1 MTEDSHSAAE
11 EPPRGPVYRYWFG
24 VKLWKRILA
33 ALVLGAIV
41 GLIWGEGAVQIKWIG
56 DLFVRLIQM
65 VVIPLVFLTIVS
77 GVVSLQD
84 PRRLGSL
91 GLKTLFLYLLTTA
104 LAIVIGLILGALVQP
119 GLGVDF
125 AGAVPREV
133 EAAQPFAGLLESI
146 VPTNPIKALAE
157 GQVLSVIFFALIF
170 GAGVLV
176 AGAKGAAAA
185 DAINAGA
192 EAMLKVVNFV
202 MEVAPFGVFALIAW
216 VMGTTGPATFVN
228 VALLA
233 FCVIVGCILQILL
246 VHGGLI
252 KLLARLPAWPFFR
265 DVTDAGLVAFS
276 TSSSSATLPVS
287 MAVAEAN
294 LGIKKPVFSTVLPLG
309 VTISMD
315 GTALYIALL
324 ASFAAQAFG
333 ISLGLTDYLLIALT
347 TVLVSIGTAPVP
359 SASLFM
365 LAAVLQVIGVSPA
378 QTALL
383 VGFILPFDRI
393 LDMTRTVA
401 NVISD
406 LAVATIVGRWE
417 NEIDI
422 EAYKAPPVK

>member
-1 MTEDSHSAAE
+1 MTLDSPTAE
-11 EPPRGPVYRYWFG
+11 ERPRGPAHRYWFG
-24 VKLWKRILA
+24 IKLWKRILA
-33 ALVLGAIV
+33 ALVLGAVV
-41 GLIWGEGAVQIKWIG
+41 GLVWGEGAVQIKWIG

-65 VVIPLVFLTIVS
+65 IVIPLVFLTIVS

-133 EAAQPFAGLLESI
+133 AAAQPFAGLLESI
-146 VPTNPIKALAE
+146 VPTNPVKALAE

-233 FCVIVGCILQILL
+233 FCVITGCILQILL

-333 ISLGLTDYLLIALT
+333 ISLGMMDYALIALT

-365 LAAVLQVIGVSPA
+365 LAAVLQVIGVSPE

>member
-1 MTEDSHSAAE
+1 MTLDSDTAAE
-11 EPPRGPVYRYWFG
+11 DRPRGPLYRYWFG
-24 VKLWKRILA
+24 IKLWKRILA

-65 VVIPLVFLTIVS
+65 IVIPLVFLTIVS

-125 AGAVPREV
+125 ANAVPREV

-176 AGAKGAAAA
+176 AGAKGEAAA

-333 ISLGLTDYLLIALT
+333 IPLGLTDYLLIALT

-365 LAAVLQVIGVSPA
+365 LAAVLQVIGVSPE

>member
-1 MTEDSHSAAE
+1 MTLDSPTDAEDR
-11 EPPRGPVYRYWFG
+11 PRGPIHRYWFG

-41 GLIWGEGAVQIKWIG
+41 GLVWGEGAVQIKWIG

-65 VVIPLVFLTIVS
+65 IVIPLVFLTIVS

-91 GLKTLFLYLLTTA
+91 GLKTIFLYLLTTA

-133 EAAQPFAGLLESI
+133 AAAQPFAGLLESI
-146 VPTNPIKALAE
+146 VPTNPVNALAE

-185 DAINAGA
+185 EAINAGA

-233 FCVIVGCILQILL
+233 FCVITGCILQILL

-333 ISLGLTDYLLIALT
+333 ISLGMMDYALIALT

-365 LAAVLQVIGVSPA
+365 LAAVLQVIGVSPE

-422 EAYKAPPVK
+422 EAYMAPPVK

>member
-1 MTEDSHSAAE
+1 MTLDSDIAAE
-11 EPPRGPVYRYWFG
+11 EPPRGPFHRYWFG
-24 VKLWKRILA
+24 IKLWKRILA
-33 ALVLGAIV
+33 ALVLRAIA

-65 VVIPLVFLTIVS
+65 IVIPLVFLTIVS

-133 EAAQPFAGLLESI
+133 EAAQPFVGLLESI
-146 VPTNPIKALAE
+146 VPTNPVAALAE

-170 GAGVLV
+170 GAGVLA
-176 AGAKGAAAA
+176 AGVKGAAAGE
-185 DAINAGA
+185 AINSGA

-233 FCVIVGCILQILL
+233 FCVITGCILQILL

-333 ISLGLTDYLLIALT
+333 ISLGMMDYALIALT

-365 LAAVLQVIGVSPA
+365 LAAVLQVIGVSPE

>member
-1 MTEDSHSAAE
+1 MTTDSEAGE
-11 EPPRGPVYRYWFG
+11 RGRPGLLQRYWFG
-24 VKLWKRILA
+24 VTLWKRILV
-33 ALVLGAIV
+33 ALVLGAIA
-41 GLIWGEGAVQIKWIG
+41 GLVWGEGALQIKWIG

-65 VVIPLVFLTIVS
+65 VVVPLVFLTIVS

-91 GLKTLFLYLLTTA
+91 GLKTIFLYLLTTA
-104 LAIVIGLILGALVQP
+104 LAIVIGMILGALVQP

-125 AGAVPREV
+125 SGAVPREV
-133 EAAQPFAGLLESI
+133 EAAQPFTGLLESI
-146 VPTNPIKALAE
+146 VPTNPVNALAE

-185 DAINAGA
+185 DAVNAGA

-202 MEVAPFGVFALIAW
+202 MEVAPFGVFALITW

-233 FCVIVGCILQILL
+233 FCVITGCILQILV

-252 KLLARLPAWPFFR
+252 RLLARLPAWPFFR

-309 VTISMD
+309 ATVSMD

-324 ASFAAQAFG
+324 AAFAAQAFG
-333 ISLGLTDYLLIALT
+333 ISLDLMDYLLIGVT

-365 LAAVLQVIGVSPA
+365 LAAVLQGIGVSPA

-383 VGFILPFDRI
+383 VGFVLPFDRI

-417 NEIDI
+417 GEIDV

>member
-1 MTEDSHSAAE
+1 MTLDSDTAAE
-11 EPPRGPVYRYWFG
+11 ERPRGPLYRYWFG
-24 VKLWKRILA
+24 IKLWKRILA
-33 ALVLGAIV
+33 ALVLGAVV

-65 VVIPLVFLTIVS
+65 IVIPLVFLTIVS

-104 LAIVIGLILGALVQP
+104 LAIVIGMILGALVQP

-146 VPTNPIKALAE
+146 VPTNPVNALAE

-170 GAGVLV
+170 GAGVLA
-176 AGAKGAAAA
+176 AGVKGAAAGE
-185 DAINAGA
+185 AINSGA

-233 FCVIVGCILQILL
+233 FCVITGCVLQILV

-294 LGIKKPVFSTVLPLG
+294 LGIKKPVFATVLPLG

-324 ASFAAQAFG
+324 AAFAAQAFG
-333 ISLGLTDYLLIALT
+333 ISLDMMDYALIALT

-365 LAAVLQVIGVSPA
+365 LAAVLQVIGVSPE

-383 VGFILPFDRI
+383 VGFVLPFDRI

-417 NEIDI
+417 GEIDV
-422 EAYKAPPVK
+422 ESYRAPPVK

>member
-294 LGIKKPVFSTVLPLG
+294 LGIKRPVFSTVLPLG

-333 ISLGLTDYLLIALT
+333 ISLDMMDYALIALT

>member
-1 MTEDSHSAAE
+1 MTLDSDIPAEDR
-11 EPPRGPVYRYWFG
+11 PRGPLYRYWFG
-24 VKLWKRILA
+24 IKLWKRILV
-33 ALVLGAIV
+33 ALVLGGIA

-65 VVIPLVFLTIVS
+65 IVIPLVFATIVS
-77 GVVSLQD
+77 GVLSLQD

-91 GLKTLFLYLLTTA
+91 GLKTIFLYILTTA
-104 LAIVIGLILGALVQP
+104 IAIVIGLILGALVQP

-125 AGAVPREV
+125 AGAVPREL

-146 VPTNPIKALAE
+146 VPTNPINALAQ

-170 GAGVLV
+170 GAGLLT
-176 AGAKGAAAA
+176 AGAKGEPLAGAFH
-185 DAINAGA
+185 AGA

-216 VMGTTGPATFVN
+216 VMGTTGPATFV
-228 VALLA
+228 
-233 FCVIVGCILQILL
+233 VITGCILQVLV

-252 KLLARLPAWPFFR
+252 KLLARLPALPFFR
-265 DVTDAGLVAFS
+265 GVTDAALVAFS

-333 ISLGLTDYLLIALT
+333 IELGVTDYLLIGLT

-378 QTALL
+378 QTALM

-401 NVISD
+401 NVVSD

-417 NEIDI
+417 KEIDI

>member
-1 MTEDSHSAAE
+1 MTDDSHTDAGE
-11 EPPRGPVYRYWFG
+11 RERGPLYRYWFG
-24 VKLWKRILA
+24 IKLWKRILV
-33 ALVLGAIV
+33 ALVLGGVV
-41 GLIWGEGAVQIKWIG
+41 GFFWGEGAVQIKWIG

-65 VVIPLVFLTIVS
+65 IVIPLVFATIVS
-77 GVVSLQD
+77 GVLSLQD
-84 PRRLGSL
+84 PKRLGSL
-91 GLKTLFLYLLTTA
+91 GLKTIFLYILTTA
-104 LAIVIGLILGALVQP
+104 FAIVIGLILGALVQP

-125 AGAVPREV
+125 AGAVPREL

-146 VPTNPIKALAE
+146 VPTNPINALAQ

-170 GAGVLV
+170 GAGLLT
-176 AGAKGAAAA
+176 AGAKGEPLASAFH
-185 DAINAGA
+185 AGA
-192 EAMLKVVNFV
+192 EAMLRVVNFV
-202 MEVAPFGVFALIAW
+202 MEIAPFGVFALIAW

-233 FCVIVGCILQILL
+233 FCVITGCILQVLI

-252 KLLARLPAWPFFR
+252 KLLARLPALPFFR
-265 DVTDAGLVAFS
+265 GVTDAGLVAFS

-333 ISLGLTDYLLIALT
+333 IDLSMADYALIALT

-378 QTALL
+378 QTALM

-417 NEIDI
+417 KEIDT
-422 EAYKAPPVK
+422 EAYKAPPIK

>member
-333 ISLGLTDYLLIALT
+333 ISLDMMDYALIALT

>member
-1 MTEDSHSAAE
+1 MTDNSHTAAGE
-11 EPPRGPVYRYWFG
+11 RERGPLYRYWFG
-24 VKLWKRILA
+24 IKLWKRILA
-33 ALVLGAIV
+33 ALVLGAIA

-65 VVIPLVFLTIVS
+65 IVIPLVFATIVS
-77 GVVSLQD
+77 GVLSLQD
-84 PRRLGSL
+84 PKRLGSL
-91 GLKTLFLYLLTTA
+91 GLKTLFLYILTTA
-104 LAIVIGLILGALVQP
+104 FAIVIGLILGALVQP

-125 AGAVPREV
+125 AGAVPREL

-146 VPTNPIKALAE
+146 VPTNPIAALAE

-170 GAGVLV
+170 GAGLLT
-176 AGAKGAAAA
+176 AGAKGEPLAGAFH
-185 DAINAGA
+185 AGA

-202 MEVAPFGVFALIAW
+202 MEIAPFGVFALIAW

-233 FCVIVGCILQILL
+233 FCVIVGCILQVLI

-252 KLLARLPAWPFFR
+252 KLLARLPALPFFR
-265 DVTDAGLVAFS
+265 GVTDAGLVAFS

-333 ISLGLTDYLLIALT
+333 IDLSIADYALIALT

-378 QTALL
+378 QTALM

-417 NEIDI
+417 KEIDI
-422 EAYKAPPVK
+422 EAYKAPPIK

>member
-1 MTEDSHSAAE
+1 MTDDSHTDAGE
-11 EPPRGPVYRYWFG
+11 RERGPLYRYWFG
-24 VKLWKRILA
+24 IKLWKRILV
-33 ALVLGAIV
+33 ALVLGGVV
-41 GLIWGEGAVQIKWIG
+41 GFFWGEGAVQIKWIG

-65 VVIPLVFLTIVS
+65 IVIPLVFATIVS
-77 GVVSLQD
+77 GVLSLQD
-84 PRRLGSL
+84 PKRLGSL
-91 GLKTLFLYLLTTA
+91 GLKTIFLYILTTA
-104 LAIVIGLILGALVQP
+104 FAIVIGLILGALVQP

-125 AGAVPREV
+125 AGAVPREL

-146 VPTNPIKALAE
+146 VPTNPIAALAE

-176 AGAKGAAAA
+176 AGAKGEAAA

-333 ISLGLTDYLLIALT
+333 IPLGLTDYLLIALT

-365 LAAVLQVIGVSPA
+365 LAAVLQVIGVSPE